1 MITSHGGV
9 LRVGHEGSDG
19 LRSVGV
25 SEQTGETLWQQ
36 VQQALQPNLSR
47 PTFETW
53 IRPAR
58 FLSFSA
64 GELRLEAPNAF
75 TCSWLRKNYQSQI
88 AAVAS
93 EIAGCS
99 VAVEV
104 VAASG
109 GTDPHPSL
117 AGTPPAESPLPA
129 SGSSEAPAAAGNV
142 LFPGSR
148 ASDSVPGSLPAG
160 PGQQGM
166 AAAITPQSPAGGIPL
181 AGLNSR
187 YSFSRFVVGPNSR
200 MAHAAALAVAESP
213 GREFNPLFICGGV
226 GLGKT
231 HLMQAI
237 GHYRLEID
245 PLARVFYVSTETFTN
260 DLIQAIR
267 KDGMQ
272 AFRDRYRAADL
283 ILVDDIQF
291 IEGKEYTQEEFFH
304 TFNALHEAGRQI
316 VIASDRPPSQIP
328 RLQERLIS
336 RFSMGLIA
344 DIQVPDLETRMAI
357 LQKKAEGEEMHLPRD
372 LIQYIAG
379 RFTSN
384 IRELEGALTRAGAFA
399 SITGLPMTVESVAP
413 MLDPVGHDVEVTPK
427 QVLDKVSEVFGVGIE
442 EMKSPSRRRNVS
454 QARQVG
460 MFLMRQSTTLS
471 LPRIGEVFGGKDH
484 STVMYAIEQVE
495 KKLSSDPTTARQVQ
509 QVRDLL
515 QIDSR
520 KRR

>member
-1 MITSHGGV
+1 MVDIS
-9 LRVGHEGSDG
+9 LRALPLYSWPWRGDVA
-19 LRSVGV
+19 V
-25 SEQTGETLWQQ
+25 QQGETLWRQ
-36 VQQALQPNLSR
+36 VQEALQGNLSK

-58 FLSFSA
+58 CAAFN
-64 GELRLEAPNAF
+64 GTELQLLAPNAF
-75 TCSWLRKNYQSQI
+75 ACGWLRKNYLTTI

-93 EIAGCS
+93 EIAGHS
-99 VAVEV
+99 IAVQVE
-104 VAASG
+104 
-109 GTDPHPSL
+109 
-117 AGTPPAESPLPA
+117 AGTEVDLVPSPNGVSSSSAPEGESLLPA
-129 SGSSEAPAAAGNV
+129 VPAAA
-142 LFPGSR
+142 R
-148 ASDSVPGSLPAG
+148 AQRLPTGEA
-160 PGQQGM
+160 PRK
-166 AAAITPQSPAGGIPL
+166 L
-181 AGLNSR
+181 APGLNPR
-187 YSFSRFVVGPNSR
+187 YVFNRFVVGPNSR
-200 MAHAAALAVAESP
+200 MAHAAALAVAEAP

-245 PLARVFYVSTETFTN
+245 PEARVAYVSTETFTN

-272 AFRDRYRAADL
+272 KFRDRYRAADL

-344 DIQVPDLETRMAI
+344 DIQAPDLETRMAI
-357 LQKKAEGEEMHLPRD
+357 LHKKAEHERVSLPRD
-372 LIQYIAG
+372 LIQYLAG

-384 IRELEGALTRAGAFA
+384 IRELEGALTRAVAFA

-413 MLDPVGHDVEVTPK
+413 MLDPAGVEVEVTPA
-427 QVLDKVSEVFGVGIE
+427 QVLSKVAEVFGVSVE
-442 EMKSPSRRRNVS
+442 EMKSPSRKRAVS

-460 MFLMRQSTTLS
+460 MYLMRQGTNLS
-471 LPRIGEVFGGKDH
+471 LPRIGDEFGGKDH
-484 STVMYAIEQVE
+484 STVMYAVEQID
-495 KKLSSDPTTARQVQ
+495 KKLGADPQLGRQVQ

-520 KRR
+520 RRTK

>member
-1 MITSHGGV
+1 MGDISLWALPLYSFAWRGV
-9 LRVGHEGSDG
+9 VT
-19 LRSVGV
+19 V
-25 SEQTGETLWQQ
+25 QQGETLWRQ
-36 VQQALQPNLSR
+36 VQEALQGNLSK

-58 FLSFSA
+58 CASYEA
-64 GELRLEAPNAF
+64 GLLQLLAPNAF
-75 TCSWLRKNYQSQI
+75 ACGWLRKNYLTTI

-93 EIAGCS
+93 EIAGRS
-99 VAVEV
+99 IEVQVE
-104 VAASG
+104 AGS
-109 GTDPHPSL
+109 DPDL
-117 AGTPPAESPLPA
+117 
-129 SGSSEAPAAAGNV
+129 APAANGLSPA
-142 LFPGSR
+142 PA
-148 ASDSVPGSLPAG
+148 ASPEGESLLPAIRAG
-160 PGQQGM
+160 AAGQ
-166 AAAITPQSPAGGIPL
+166 PL
-181 AGLNSR
+181 PTGEAPRKLAPGLNPR
-187 YSFSRFVVGPNSR
+187 YVFNRFVVGPNSR
-200 MAHAAALAVAESP
+200 MAHAAALAVAEAP
-213 GREFNPLFICGGV
+213 GREFNPLFLCGGV

-245 PLARVFYVSTETFTN
+245 PEARVAYVSTETFTN

-272 AFRDRYRAADL
+272 KFRDRYRAADL

-344 DIQVPDLETRMAI
+344 DIQAPDLETRMAI
-357 LQKKAEGEEMHLPRD
+357 LHKKAEHERVSLPRD
-372 LIQYIAG
+372 LIQYLAG

-384 IRELEGALTRAGAFA
+384 IRELEGALTRAVAFA

-413 MLDPVGHDVEVTPK
+413 MLDPSGVEVEVTPA
-427 QVLDKVSEVFGVGIE
+427 QVLSKVAEVFGVTVD
-442 EMKSPSRRRNVS
+442 EMKSPSRKRAVS

-460 MFLMRQSTTLS
+460 MYLMRQGTNLS
-471 LPRIGEVFGGKDH
+471 LPRIGDEFGGKDH
-484 STVMYAIEQVE
+484 STVMYAVEQID
-495 KKLSSDPTTARQVQ
+495 KKLNADPQLGRQVQ

-520 KRR
+520 RRTK

>member
-1 MITSHGGV
+1 MAV
-9 LRVGHEGSDG
+9 
-19 LRSVGV
+19 
-25 SEQTGETLWQQ
+25 QQGETLWRQ
-36 VQQALQPNLSR
+36 VQEALQGNLSK

-53 IRPAR
+53 IRPATCVD
-58 FLSFSA
+58 LQ
-64 GELRLEAPNAF
+64 GNELQLLAPNTFA
-75 TCSWLRKNYQSQI
+75 CGWLRKNYLSTI

-93 EIAGCS
+93 EIAGRPIAVS
-99 VAVEV
+99 VEAGGESAQGITLNGQPPTTAGVEV
-104 VAASG
+104 APGSAAPQQRTATG
-109 GTDPHPSL
+109 
-117 AGTPPAESPLPA
+117 
-129 SGSSEAPAAAGNV
+129 EAP
-142 LFPGSR
+142 R
-148 ASDSVPGSLPAG
+148 K
-160 PGQQGM
+160 
-166 AAAITPQSPAGGIPL
+166 L
-181 AGLNSR
+181 APGLNPR
-187 YSFSRFVVGPNSR
+187 YVFNRFVVGPNSR
-200 MAHAAALAVAESP
+200 MAHAAALAVAEAP

-245 PLARVFYVSTETFTN
+245 PEARVAYVSTETFTN

-272 AFRDRYRAADL
+272 KFRDRYRAADL

-344 DIQVPDLETRMAI
+344 DIQTPDLETRMAI
-357 LQKKAEGEEMHLPRD
+357 LHKKAEHERVSLPRD
-372 LIQYIAG
+372 LIQYLAG

-384 IRELEGALTRAGAFA
+384 IRELEGALTRAVAFA

-413 MLDPVGHDVEVTPK
+413 MLEPAGVEVEVTPD
-427 QVLDKVSEVFGVGIE
+427 QVLNKVAEVFGVGVD
-442 EMKSPSRRRNVS
+442 EMKSASRKRAVS

-460 MFLMRQSTTLS
+460 MYLMRQGTNLS
-471 LPRIGEVFGGKDH
+471 LPRIGDAFGGKDH
-484 STVMYAIEQVE
+484 STVMYAVDQTE
-495 KKLSSDPTTARQVQ
+495 KKLAADPQLGRQIQ

-520 KRR
+520 RRTR

>member
-1 MITSHGGV
+1 
-9 LRVGHEGSDG
+9 
-19 LRSVGV
+19 
-25 SEQTGETLWQQ
+25 
-36 VQQALQPNLSR
+36 VQQEANQLWHQIQTALQANLSK

-58 FLSFSA
+58 CLSFD
-64 GELRLEAPNAF
+64 GRELRLEAPNSFA
-75 TCSWLRKNYQSQI
+75 CGWLRKNYLDTI
-88 AAVAS
+88 ETVAATITGQPV
-93 EIAGCS
+93 I
-99 VAVEV
+99 VAVSTPAGEDGLV
-104 VAASG
+104 GGGFTLTGAAA
-109 GTDPHPSL
+109 L
-117 AGTPPAESPLPA
+117 PPLA
-129 SGSSEAPAAAGNV
+129 SGSGNGNASRPGAVTGDVAAPLAARQ
-142 LFPGSR
+142 PGS
-148 ASDSVPGSLPAG
+148 
-160 PGQQGM
+160 
-166 AAAITPQSPAGGIPL
+166 
-181 AGLNSR
+181 GLNPR
-187 YSFSRFVVGPNSR
+187 YIFNRFVVGPNSR
-200 MAHAAALAVAESP
+200 MAHAAALAVAEAP

-245 PLARVFYVSTETFTN
+245 PQARVFYVSTETFTN

-357 LQKKAEGEEMHLPRD
+357 LHKKAEQEQMSLPRD
-372 LIQYIAG
+372 LIQFIAG

-384 IRELEGALTRAGAFA
+384 IRELEGALTRAVAFA

-413 MLDPVGHDVEVTPK
+413 MLDPAGSTVEVKPE
-427 QVLDKVSEVFGVGIE
+427 QVVDKVAEVFGVGAD
-442 EMKSPSRRRNVS
+442 EMRSASRKRAVS

-460 MFLMRQSTTLS
+460 MYLMRQSTDLS

-484 STVMYAIEQVE
+484 STVMYAVEQTE
-495 KKLSSDPTTARQVQ
+495 KKLNSDPALARQVQ

>member
-1 MITSHGGV
+1 MTE
-9 LRVGHEGSDG
+9 RVVRQGAD
-19 LRSVGV
+19 
-25 SEQTGETLWQQ
+25 LWPQ
-36 VQQALQPNLSR
+36 VQDALQATLSK

-58 FLSFSA
+58 CKTFQDHH
-64 GELRLEAPNAF
+64 LRLEAPNSFAC
-75 TCSWLRKNYQSQI
+75 TWLRKHYLSQI
-88 AAVAS
+88 EQLASDLVQHPVTVSVDVAEEDS
-93 EIAGCS
+93 
-99 VAVEV
+99 
-104 VAASG
+104 
-109 GTDPHPSL
+109 SL
-117 AGTPPAESPLPA
+117 SAPLPA
-129 SGSSEAPAAAGNV
+129 AGAEGGW
-142 LFPGSR
+142 PG
-148 ASDSVPGSLPAG
+148 
-160 PGQQGM
+160 
-166 AAAITPQSPAGGIPL
+166 PAGGADASPSRARDKAAGSENGRGEVL
-181 AGLNSR
+181 GGEAGLNPR
-187 YSFSRFVVGPNSR
+187 YVFSRFVVGPNSR
-200 MAHAAALAVAESP
+200 MAHAAALAVAEAP
-213 GREFNPLFICGGV
+213 GREFNPLFLCGGV

-237 GHYRLEID
+237 GHYRLEIQPD
-245 PLARVFYVSTETFTN
+245 ARVFYVSTETFTN

-272 AFRDRYRAADL
+272 AFRNRYRAADL

-316 VIASDRPPSQIP
+316 VIASDRPPNQIP

-344 DIQVPDLETRMAI
+344 DIQAPDLETRMAI
-357 LQKKAEGEEMHLPRD
+357 LHKKAEQEHMSLPRD
-372 LIQYIAG
+372 LIHYIAG

-384 IRELEGALTRAGAFA
+384 IRELEGALTRAVAFV
-399 SITGLPMTVESVAP
+399 SITGLPMTVDSVAP
-413 MLDPVGHDVEVTPK
+413 MLDPGGTSVEVTPQ
-427 QVLDKVSEVFGVGIE
+427 QVMDKVAEVFEVAIE
-442 EMKSPSRRRNVS
+442 EMRSPSRKRAVS

-484 STVMYAIEQVE
+484 STVMYAVEQVE
-495 KKLSSDPTTARQVQ
+495 KKINNDPALARRIQ

>member
-1 MITSHGGV
+1 M
-9 LRVGHEGSDG
+9 
-19 LRSVGV
+19 SVQKGN
-25 SEQTGETLWQQ
+25 ELWNK
-36 VQQALQPNLSR
+36 VQQALQQNLSK

-58 FLSFSA
+58 CSDFKDGVLTLAAPNSFS
-64 GELRLEAPNAF
+64 
-75 TCSWLRKNYQSQI
+75 SDWLRKNYSQTI
-88 AAVAS
+88 EEVA
-93 EIAGCS
+93 GK
-99 VAVEV
+99 
-104 VAASG
+104 
-109 GTDPHPSL
+109 L
-117 AGTPPAESPLPA
+117 AGQPVRVKVIALEEPHVVKAE
-129 SGSSEAPAAAGNV
+129 GKSEAM
-142 LFPGSR
+142 
-148 ASDSVPGSLPAG
+148 ASTVVKPSEQSLSSNTSIKG
-160 PGQQGM
+160 PKR
-166 AAAITPQSPAGGIPL
+166 ILP
-181 AGLNSR
+181 GLNLR
-187 YSFSRFVVGPNSR
+187 YVFNRFVVGPNSR

-245 PLARVFYVSTETFTN
+245 PEAKVAYVSTETFTN
-260 DLIQAIR
+260 DLIVAIR

-344 DIQVPDLETRMAI
+344 DIQAPDLETRMAI
-357 LQKKAEGEEMHLPRD
+357 LQKKAEQERMRLPRD
-372 LIQYIAG
+372 LIHFIAG

-384 IRELEGALTRAGAFA
+384 IRELEGALTRAVAFA
-399 SITGLPMTVESVAP
+399 SITGMPMTVESVAP
-413 MLDPVGHDVEVTPK
+413 MLDPSGQGVEVTPK
-427 QVLDKVSEVFGVGIE
+427 QVIEKVSEVFEVTAD
-442 EMKSPSRRRNVS
+442 EMRSSTRRRPVS
-454 QARQVG
+454 QARQIG
-460 MFLMRQSTTLS
+460 MYLMRHGTDLS
-471 LPRIGEVFGGKDH
+471 LPRIGEEFGGKDH
-484 STVMYAIEQVE
+484 TTVMYAIEQVE
-495 KKLSSDPTTARQVQ
+495 KKLSSDPQMASQVQ
-509 QVRDLL
+509 RVKDLL

>member
-1 MITSHGGV
+1 MQQ
-9 LRVGHEGSDG
+9 SD
-19 LRSVGV
+19 
-25 SEQTGETLWQQ
+25 QLWHQ
-36 VQQALQPNLSR
+36 VQQALQASLSK

-58 FLSFSA
+58 CRAFRNGQL
-64 GELRLEAPNAF
+64 ELEAPSSFA
-75 TCSWLRKNYQSQI
+75 CGWLRKNYLGTI

-93 EIAGCS
+93 EIAGKP
-99 VAVEV
+99 VQVL
-104 VAASG
+104 VAA
-109 GTDPHPSL
+109 
-117 AGTPPAESPLPA
+117 AEGELGA
-129 SGSSEAPAAAGNV
+129 
-142 LFPGSR
+142 
-148 ASDSVPGSLPAG
+148 PAG
-160 PGQQGM
+160 PTGHANP
-166 AAAITPQSPAGGIPL
+166 AAPTPQPTGETPRKVVP
-181 AGLNSR
+181 GLNPR
-187 YSFSRFVVGPNSR
+187 YVFNRFVVGPNSR
-200 MAHAAALAVAESP
+200 MAHAAALAVAEAP

-237 GHYRLEID
+237 GHYRLEINHD
-245 PLARVFYVSTETFTN
+245 ARVFYVSTETFTN

-291 IEGKEYTQEEFFH
+291 LEGKEYTQEEFFH

-344 DIQVPDLETRMAI
+344 DIQSPDLETRMAI
-357 LQKKAEGEEMHLPRD
+357 LHKKAEQEQMNLPRD
-372 LIQYIAG
+372 LIQFIAG

-384 IRELEGALTRAGAFA
+384 IRELEGALTRAVAFA

-413 MLDPVGHDVEVTPK
+413 MLDPAGGDVEVKPE
-427 QVLDKVSEVFGVGIE
+427 QVLDKVEEVFGVSID
-442 EMKSPSRRRNVS
+442 EMRSASRKRAVS

-460 MFLMRQSTTLS
+460 MFLIRHSTDLS

-484 STVMYAIEQVE
+484 STVMYAVEQIE
-495 KKLSSDPTTARQVQ
+495 KKLNSDPALARQVQ

-515 QIDSR
+515 QIASR

>member
-1 MITSHGGV
+1 MAVDAGTASLKTDRRASAAYIRQSKGGWTV
-9 LRVGHEGSDG
+9 QQG
-19 LRSVGV
+19 
-25 SEQTGETLWQQ
+25 EQLWHR
-36 VQQALQPNLSR
+36 VQQALQPNLSK

-58 FLSFSA
+58 FLSYSD
-64 GELRLEAPNAF
+64 GQLKLEAPNAF
-75 TCSWLRKNYQSQI
+75 TCGWLRKNYQSQI

-93 EIAGCS
+93 EIAGRR
-99 VAVEV
+99 VVVEV
-104 VAASG
+104 VAAPAGSE
-109 GTDPHPSL
+109 DVSL
-117 AGTPPAESPLPA
+117 EPQATIGASES
-129 SGSSEAPAAAGNV
+129 S
-142 LFPGSR
+142 
-148 ASDSVPGSLPAG
+148 AG
-160 PGQQGM
+160 PGEETDSRQQRPVG
-166 AAAITPQSPAGGIPL
+166 AIGHQRDRADGAPGGSNRQGGRPG
-181 AGLNSR
+181 AGLNPR
-187 YSFSRFVVGPNSR
+187 YVFNRFVVGPNSR
-200 MAHAAALAVAESP
+200 MAHAAALAVAEAP

-245 PLARVFYVSTETFTN
+245 PQARVFYVSTETFTN

-357 LQKKAEGEEMHLPRD
+357 LHKKAETEQMSLPRE

-384 IRELEGALTRAGAFA
+384 IRELEGALTRAVAFA

-427 QVLDKVSEVFGVGIE
+427 QVLEKVSEVFGVSVE
-442 EMKSPSRRRNVS
+442 EMKSPSRRRAVS

-460 MFLMRQSTTLS
+460 MFLMRQSTNLS
-471 LPRIGEVFGGKDH
+471 LPRIGEAFGGKDH
-484 STVMYAIEQVE
+484 STVMYAVEQIE
-495 KKLSSDPTTARQVQ
+495 KKLSADPAMARQVQ

-520 KRR
+520 KRK